1 MYFILIISL
10 FPIKVLLNSD
20 EEKEGVA
27 GEHCL
32 LVEMPLI
39 SYQMPD
45 LKHVSDNSN
54 QHNAPPPLI
63 PRLMHLE
70 IQSNT
75 IPTVQPAKSRK

>member
-1 MYFILIISL
+1 MKDLPKSE
-10 FPIKVLLNSD
+10 
-20 EEKEGVA
+20 EEKEGVS

-45 LKHVSDNSN
+45 LKQVATPDNNN

>member
-1 MYFILIISL
+1 
-10 FPIKVLLNSD
+10 
-20 EEKEGVA
+20 
-27 GEHCL
+27 
-32 LVEMPLI
+32 MPLI

-45 LKHVSDNSN
+45 LKQVATPDNSN

-75 IPTVQPAKSRK
+75 IPTVQPAKSRKY